1 MRSVR
6 ALSLALAVAAVGV
19 PADATAQAH
28 GSARSRAS
36 TLPSDSAVKLVPR
49 YPMRGS
55 DALISRDGLT
65 ALVLTDRSLILQ
77 LTYEG
82 VDHVTRRAQEAE
94 REAERDA
101 KPEPIARAVAA
112 MVGGLVRTLADR
124 GLEYDLR
131 DLADAGFTNRRVV
144 LRRLSG
150 DTLFGDFEIQGRQA
164 MEGFDPAEARAFTA
178 RVRATAERVRTAR
191 PVESGHR

>member
-1 MRSVR
+1 MRRVR
-6 ALSLALAVAAVGV
+6 ALSFAVALAAVGV
-19 PADATAQAH
+19 TAAATAQAQT
-28 GSARSRAS
+28 SAPRRAS
-36 TLPSDSAVKLVPR
+36 SLPSDSAVQLVPR

-77 LTYEG
+77 LTHEG
-82 VDHVTRRAQEAE
+82 VEHLTRRAQEAE
-94 REAERDA
+94 RESGSGG

-112 MVGGLVRTLADR
+112 MVGGIVRSIADR

-131 DLADAGFTNRRVV
+131 DLGDAGYSNRRVV

-150 DTLFGDFEIQGRQA
+150 DEVFGDFEIQGRQA
-164 MEGFDPAEARAFTA
+164 MEGFDPDEARAFTA
-178 RVRATAERVRTAR
+178 RVRAAAAR
-191 PVESGHR
+191 AR

>member
-6 ALSLALAVAAVGV
+6 ALSLALVVASFAAPAV
-19 PADATAQAH
+19 ATAQGH
-28 GSARSRAS
+28 GAARSRVS
-36 TLPSDSAVKLVPR
+36 TLPSDSAVQMVPR

-77 LTYEG
+77 LTHEG
-82 VDHVTRRAQEAE
+82 MDRVTQGA
-94 REAERDA
+94 REAERDVGRDV

-112 MVGGLVRTLADR
+112 MVGGLVRTIVDR

-131 DLADAGFTNRRVV
+131 DLGDAGYSNGRVV

-150 DTLFGDFEIQGRQA
+150 DEVFGDFEIQGRQA
-164 MEGFDPAEARAFTA
+164 MEGFDPGEARAFTA
-178 RVRATAERVRTAR
+178 RVRATAAR
-191 PVESGHR
+191 AR